1 MIQLD
6 KILTESQNSDTQAID
21 QGTTLEILQLINQ
34 EDKKVPEA
42 VAKILP
48 EIAQAVDWIV
58 ESFQS
63 GGHLFYLGAGTS
75 GRLGILD
82 ASECPPTYNTPP
94 EMVQGIIAG
103 GQTAIF
109 RAVEGAEDDVH
120 LAETDLKARNFSKN
134 DVLVGIAASG
144 RTPYVIGGL
153 KYAASLGAKT
163 ISLVCTDS
171 SEMANFADLTL
182 AVLTGPEAIMGSTRM
197 KAGTA
202 QKLVLNM
209 LTTASMV
216 RLGKTYGNLMVDVQA
231 TNLKLIE
238 RGKRIVMLA
247 TGCQREQ
254 AEIALQEANGS
265 AKIAIL
271 MILTGTNAKEASKQ
285 LEMNHGFINQALNK
299 GGTIR
304 A

>member
-34 EDKKVPEA
+34 EDQKVAKA
-42 VAKILP
+42 VEKILP

-120 LAETDLKARNFSKN
+120 LAETDLKARFTC
-134 DVLVGIAASG
+134 L
-144 RTPYVIGGL
+144 
-153 KYAASLGAKT
+153 
-163 ISLVCTDS
+163 
-171 SEMANFADLTL
+171 
-182 AVLTGPEAIMGSTRM
+182 
-197 KAGTA
+197 
-202 QKLVLNM
+202 
-209 LTTASMV
+209 
-216 RLGKTYGNLMVDVQA
+216 
-231 TNLKLIE
+231 NLKS
-238 RGKRIVMLA
+238 RVK
-247 TGCQREQ
+247 
-254 AEIALQEANGS
+254 
-265 AKIAIL
+265 K
-271 MILTGTNAKEASKQ
+271 
-285 LEMNHGFINQALNK
+285 
-299 GGTIR
+299 
-304 A
+304 